1 MKPRVS
7 ARLPH
12 RLHAQLTGAAG
23 RSAATQSAIIAAALE
38 SFLAER
44 PDAGR
49 AAALERRLDRMSRQL
64 DRLEQG
70 GRLVEE
76 TLALLAQVYLT
87 LTPTL
92 ADDARAEARTRG
104 AERWSDFET
113 RLAGRIAAGR
123 RTLERVLEPIAE
135 TGVGPVAEPSD
146 GVAPETAVGG
156 AEGAP

>member
-49 AAALERRLDRMSRQL
+49 AGALDRMSRQL

-87 LTPTL
+87 LTPKL

-113 RLAGRIAAGR
+113 RLANRIAAGR
-123 RTLERVLEPIAE
+123 QTLERVLEPLADA
-135 TGVGPVAEPSD
+135 GVGCVAAEPSD

-156 AEGAP
+156 AEGAS